1 MAIVAGLL
9 LNDKWLITA
18 GLIVSNGLNVASL
31 FRNKGGDSVCASST
45 TTVLLVLFYPRLPA
59 FYISSSYCN
68 SVSTSA
74 YTLVP
79 PGDIENPRQ
88 LHQLE
93 AFDFL
98 FNNSFLN
105 LVLTSQFF
113 PGCRVFIG
121 CELTSRGPN
130 VTSVGDNNDVDDD
143 HSWFISSQKW
153 EWLILA
159 PETYRIWRKHYI
171 SRISVRNT
179 GRLRSRDDATNSFSM
194 IEKLYDLVLD
204 WLAHL
209 LKWLWRSGPSF
220 HHTGESWCSSA
231 TLRNSAFRHTRASD
245 CLDLILYRRPS
256 KDRDAVLLSLI
267 HFHYL
272 FLQPLIEYTI
282 LVPYKSIS

>member
-79 PGDIENPRQ
+79 PGDI
-88 LHQLE
+88 
-93 AFDFL
+93 
-98 FNNSFLN
+98 
-105 LVLTSQFF
+105 V
-113 PGCRVFIG
+113 
-121 CELTSRGPN
+121 
-130 VTSVGDNNDVDDD
+130 
-143 HSWFISSQKW
+143 
-153 EWLILA
+153 
-159 PETYRIWRKHYI
+159 

-204 WLAHL
+204 WL
-209 LKWLWRSGPSF
+209 G
-220 HHTGESWCSSA
+220 
-231 TLRNSAFRHTRASD
+231 
-245 CLDLILYRRPS
+245 
-256 KDRDAVLLSLI
+256 
-267 HFHYL
+267 
-272 FLQPLIEYTI
+272 
-282 LVPYKSIS
+282 